1 MPKLDC
7 AMNSKLSRNLRLAM
21 ERKGFT
27 AANLSRLTGV
37 SKQNLSSWL
46 MGRNPRSLADLKLAA
61 RELGTTIDELLFGD
75 VGSDESSRIEAN
87 GGALEGEFHD
97 ENGNVFRGKFL
108 VTLVVKRLKE
118 KKNK

>member
-7 AMNSKLSRNLRLAM
+7 DMNSKLSKNLRLAM
-21 ERKGFT
+21 ERKGYT

-75 VGSDESSRIEAN
+75 GPDESSRIETN
-87 GGALEGEFHD
+87 GSALEGEFHD
-97 ENGNVFRGKFL
+97 ENGNIFRGRFL
-108 VTLVVKRLKE
+108 VTLVVKRLKG
-118 KKNK
+118 KGHK